1 LSARRTAGIGRS
13 NSGDEANLGWM
24 RKEKKYETG
33 ISSGEERDG
42 RNQSKKI
49 GIAPFSGK
57 SPVAIRHQ
65 TRVVCGFK
73 LEWVA

>member
-1 LSARRTAGIGRS
+1 
-13 NSGDEANLGWM
+13 M